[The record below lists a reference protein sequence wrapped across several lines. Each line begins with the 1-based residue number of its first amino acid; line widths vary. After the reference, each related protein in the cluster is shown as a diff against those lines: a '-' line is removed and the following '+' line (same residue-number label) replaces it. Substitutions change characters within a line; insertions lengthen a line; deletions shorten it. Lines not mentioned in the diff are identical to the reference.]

1 MQFEIKYA
9 IIDKKYIGFYVPT
22 ERKEGITEVSIIEII
37 GGAVLLIAC
46 VLLIIL
52 GLMQD
57 QKADQNMAS
66 AITGSAY
73 DSQFS
78 KNQGRT
84 KEAILKRWTLWL
96 AVVFFVA
103 TLVVTIVPV
112 YL

>member
-1 MQFEIKYA
+1 M
-9 IIDKKYIGFYVPT
+9 G
-22 ERKEGITEVSIIEII
+22 IIEIV
-37 GGAVLLIAC
+37 GGIALLIAC
-46 VLLIIL
+46 VLLIVL

-57 QKADQNMAS
+57 QKTDQNMAS

-84 KEAILKRWTLWL
+84 KEAILKKWTLWL
-96 AVVFFVA
+96 AVIFFVA
-103 TLVVTIVPV
+103 TLVITIVPV